1 MTEHVTLKALRS
13 LDKADAEARWNLAA
27 AQMNLVLRAAR
38 LAGRTEVTAADM
50 RTFDLMT
57 QTLDDLAG
65 SPVPE
70 PGQARIEGHEVV
82 LTVEPLDVADIM
94 EG

>member
-13 LDKADAEARWNLAA
+13 LDRADAEARWNLAA

-38 LAGRTEVTAADM
+38 LAGRTEVTASDM

-70 PGQARIEGHEVV
+70 PDQARSAGVQA
-82 LTVEPLDVADIM
+82 VADALGVAA
-94 EG
+94 E